1 MWNLT
6 PNLYVFDLH
15 IFRVSRRDSF
25 CCSRNLKQLS
35 PENVQI
41 FQVQLLKKFCLV
53 YFDMDKFFDIIAV
66 FLRLISNLSLET
78 FFRLKVELNDWISKL
93 SIFLYEPEGF
103 KLLLFWCE
111 RLFFVLKKFE
121 KTGNKNFNPFE

>member
-1 MWNLT
+1 MN

-35 PENVQI
+35 PEHVQI

-78 FFRLKVELNDWISKL
+78 FFALKLRFFMILHTLRSWRKIMERAYIASK
-93 SIFLYEPEGF
+93 
-103 KLLLFWCE
+103 
-111 RLFFVLKKFE
+111 
-121 KTGNKNFNPFE
+121 N